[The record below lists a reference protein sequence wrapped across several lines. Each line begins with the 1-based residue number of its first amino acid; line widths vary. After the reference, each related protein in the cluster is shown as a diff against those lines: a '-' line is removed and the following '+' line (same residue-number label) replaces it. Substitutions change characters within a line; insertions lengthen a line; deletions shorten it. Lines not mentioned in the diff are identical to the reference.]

1 MHYLQEFINIQY
13 IEMRSLVNNIF
24 IIITFVLCCCGTVNA
39 QQGNFRYYAQL
50 NAITTDG
57 ENAPFWITANN
68 NAISSVNKANG
79 YARYGMSYDNKFGKN
94 KDFRYKI
101 TADVVLGYNQSSTI
115 SFQQAYGELSWK
127 CLTLSVGSKERWG
140 EQEYFQRKQMN
151 ESTSFN
157 IVNRYYSNLFSD
169 RFSNLGSGGMIFSGN
184 GRPIPQVR
192 IEIPEFVNIPGT
204 KEWLKVRAYI
214 SYGLFTD
221 ENYQKELASV
231 NPKIKYSKD
240 ILYHGKAGFI
250 SVGKPSKF
258 PVTFDGG
265 LEMHTQFG
273 GTSYNTVYGTVKM
286 PARFMDYI
294 KAFIPMTGGEDTPM
308 DEQANISGN
317 QIGCWHAAFTIHTKP
332 LEVRLYGEH
341 MFEDFSQLFF
351 FEYQMNNEG
360 KRRTLVYPWRDM
372 LVGINIANKSQFLP
386 FISNIRYEF
395 LTTRDQ
401 SGALYHDP
409 SEFFNDQMD
418 GCDNYLNHGIYP
430 GWHHWGMGIGNPL
443 VVSPSYNKDGSL
455 LFRSNRLVAHNIGIN
470 GIINTKIP
478 FGYRLNYT
486 YSENWGT
493 YSNPFSEKKYTT
505 SVLAEIICMPKETQ
519 WLATVSFGYYKS
531 NFIGNN
537 IGLMFTLTHVG
548 SFFK

>member
-1 MHYLQEFINIQY
+1 
-13 IEMRSLVNNIF
+13 MRTVFFFNRICLAVAILLLG
-24 IIITFVLCCCGTVNA
+24 ITATSA
-39 QQGNFRYYAQL
+39 QKGDFRYYAQL
-50 NAITTDG
+50 NAIAADG
-57 ENAPFWITANN
+57 EYAPYWLTANR
-68 NAISSVNKANG
+68 NAISSVNLSSG
-79 YARYGMSYDNKFGKN
+79 YARYGMSYGNTFGKKGN
-94 KDFRYKI
+94 FRYAI
-101 TADVVLGYNQSSTI
+101 AADIVAGYNQASTI

-127 CLTLSVGSKERWG
+127 WLTLSVGSKERWG
-140 EQEYFQRKQMN
+140 EQEYFQRMQMR
-151 ESTSFN
+151 ETTSFN
-157 IVNRYYSNLFSD
+157 KVNAYYPNLFSD
-169 RFSNLGSGGMIFSGN
+169 QFCNLGSGGLIFSGN

-204 KEWLKVRAYI
+204 KEWLKIRAYI

-221 ENYQKELASV
+221 DKFQKQRAET
-231 NPKIKYSKD
+231 NPKVKYGEN
-240 ILYHGKAGFI
+240 ILYHGKGGFI

-273 GTSYNTVYGTVKM
+273 GTLHKTVYGTVTM
-286 PARFMDYI
+286 PAKFSDYI
-294 KAFIPMTGGEDTPM
+294 KAFIPMSGGEDTPM

-317 QIGCWHAAFTIHTKP
+317 QIGCWHAALTIHTKP
-332 LEVRLYGEH
+332 IEIRVYGEH

-360 KRRTLVYPWRDM
+360 KKRTLIYPWRDI
-372 LVGINIANKSQFLP
+372 LCGINIANKSGFLK

-409 SEFFNDQMD
+409 SDYFYDQMD

-430 GWHHWGMGIGNPL
+430 GWHHWGMGIGTPI
-443 VVSPSYNKDGSL
+443 VVSPAYNKDGSL
-455 LFRSNRLVAHNIGIN
+455 LFRSNRLVAHNVGIN
-470 GIINTKIP
+470 GIIDTKIP
-478 FGYRLNYT
+478 FAYRLNYT

-493 YSNPFSEKKYTT
+493 YTNPFSNKKYTT
-505 SVLAEIICMPKETQ
+505 SVLAEITCMPRNTQ
-519 WLATVSFGYYKS
+519 WLGTVSVGYDKS
-531 NFIGNN
+531 NFIGENF
-537 IGLMFTLTHVG
+537 GLMFTLTHVG